1 MIRLYP
7 GPAPYVLYR
16 VVRSSLALVSSV
28 LTFACALPY
37 LVAVGR
43 GRTRPH
49 RVSWLVFATLS
60 SVAAGSQFAAGGGA
74 GAWLSLGSAAAFT
87 AIFAASIARG
97 AGGASARDVVTLA
110 VAAATVA
117 VWLVTDRPVVALATV
132 VAAEVAADPDSE
144 VVSSWAI
151 DALAGVVA
159 ISAVARLSVD
169 DLLYPVHHTLVNLW
183 MVATVM
189 RGRRRR
195 VFGRPA

>member
-1 MIRLYP
+1 M
-7 GPAPYVLYR
+7 A
-16 VVRSSLALVSSV
+16 RSSLALVSSV

-43 GRTRPH
+43 GRARPH

-87 AIFAASIARG
+87 AIFAASIPRG

-132 VAAEVAADPDSE
+132 VAAEVAAVGLSVRKAAADPDSE